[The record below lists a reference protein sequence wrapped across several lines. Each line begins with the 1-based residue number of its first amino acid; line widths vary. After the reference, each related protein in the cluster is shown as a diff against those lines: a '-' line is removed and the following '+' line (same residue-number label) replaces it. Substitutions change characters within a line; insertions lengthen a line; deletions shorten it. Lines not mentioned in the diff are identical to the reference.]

1 MTGDASTATFGRY
14 LRRLRLS
21 APALGDDDLERLL
34 VAAEG
39 LLFDAE
45 GADALL
51 ADADC
56 VLLRLEFCGI
66 LGEIESQRLRD
77 RLAAIRPDVATA

>member
-1 MTGDASTATFGRY
+1 VTRVASTATFGRY
-14 LRRLRLS
+14 LRRLRLT
-21 APALGDDDLERLL
+21 APTLRDDDLERLL
-34 VAAEG
+34 LAAEG
-39 LLFDAE
+39 LLFDVE

-56 VLLRLEFCGI
+56 VLLRLELSGA
-66 LGEIESQRLRD
+66 LEEIESQRLRD

>member
-1 MTGDASTATFGRY
+1 VTRVASTATFGRY
-14 LRRLRLS
+14 LRRLRLT
-21 APALGDDDLERLL
+21 APALVDEDLERLL
-34 VAAEG
+34 VAAEA
-39 LLFDAE
+39 LLFDVE

-56 VLLRLEFCGI
+56 VLLRLELCGI
-66 LGEIESQRLRD
+66 LEEVESQRLRD

>member
-1 MTGDASTATFGRY
+1 MGLGSMTTFGRY
-14 LRRLRLS
+14 LRRLRLT
-21 APALGDDDLERLL
+21 APELADEDLEALV

-39 LLFDAE
+39 LLFGAE

-51 ADADC
+51 ANADC
-56 VLLRLEFCGI
+56 VLLRLELGGI
-66 LGEIESQRLRD
+66 VDERESQRLRD

>member
-1 MTGDASTATFGRY
+1 VTQVASTATFGRY
-14 LRRLRLS
+14 LRRLRLT
-21 APALGDDDLERLL
+21 APVLCDDDLERLL

-56 VLLRLEFCGI
+56 VLLRLELCGI
-66 LGEIESQRLRD
+66 LEEIESQRLRD